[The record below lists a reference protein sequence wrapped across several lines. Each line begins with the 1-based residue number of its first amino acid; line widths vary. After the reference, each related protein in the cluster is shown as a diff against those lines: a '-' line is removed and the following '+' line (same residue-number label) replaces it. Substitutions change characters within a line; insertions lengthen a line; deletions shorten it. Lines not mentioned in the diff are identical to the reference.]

1 MLVTVFENTTN
12 NSVFSG
18 FLSSFCRRHSPLH
31 LTLNYFTADF
41 TREDS
46 GPIVYSWPFISLLSK
61 ISTSVFL
68 WHTNTAVNTGLLC
81 SCRSQD
87 CVMMMMMMKVIISRC
102 KEPQREKKNGQEKV
116 RACVMMQWNRCEVQG
131 FSVVPLCFLP
141 ASEPHCSG
149 SNRRKKKT
157 HPLSVI
163 TETFTLIMWLQ

>member
-87 CVMMMMMMKVIISRC
+87 CVMMMMKVIISRC

-131 FSVVPLCFLP
+131 FQLSLSASSLPQSLTAVVVT
-141 ASEPHCSG
+141 EE
-149 SNRRKKKT
+149 KKKPT
-157 HPLSVI
+157 LS
-163 TETFTLIMWLQ
+163 Q